1 MVDEYQDDQMKLAS
15 ISLMA
20 SGLMLVATSVMAADT
35 MTTDPSSGIGRS
47 QGLESQGLP
56 PAMPEQST
64 GRPRGS
70 LPEQSPPVP
79 ERITQTVPSSPGIS
93 SEAPASP
100 DPPCLLQPAR
110 LAASLAFFEAR

>member
-20 SGLMLVATSVMAADT
+20 SGLMLVGTSVMAADT

-56 PAMPEQST
+56 PATE
-64 GRPRGS
+64 G
-70 LPEQSPPVP
+70 
-79 ERITQTVPSSPGIS
+79 ITQTVPSSPGIS

>member
-79 ERITQTVPSSPGIS
+79 EGITQTVPSS

-100 DPPCLLQPAR
+100 DTPCLLQPAR